1 MKANFTTNERI
12 LVGGFQTAK
21 RIPISFDENR
31 RKMLMEF
38 KSFRHPG
45 PGIPSYLINEDHDV
59 IVFGSDRILI
69 KKTRE
74 V

>member
-12 LVGGFQTAK
+12 LVGGFLEAR

-31 RKMLMEF
+31 RKMLLQF
-38 KSFRHPG
+38 KTFRHPG
-45 PGIPSYLINEDHDV
+45 PGIPSYLVNEDKDC
-59 IVFGSDRILI
+59 IVFGEDRILT